1 MIKVYL
7 LVDVGIT
14 YSENGGHLKVW
25 STGDGIGLV
34 TTLGVSAFACVDES
48 AYKVTK
54 CGGFNNSKVIE
65 STWL

>member
-34 TTLGVSAFACVDES
+34 TTLGVSAFECVD
-48 AYKVTK
+48 
-54 CGGFNNSKVIE
+54 
-65 STWL
+65 